1 MQHARQN
8 TSSGRKEPRI
18 VHKQHAEQNK
28 LKNRTTNELG
38 IGDKNNQEDT
48 QEENTMTEKK
58 ETQEETI

>member
-1 MQHARQN
+1 MGKEE
-8 TSSGRKEPRI
+8 GRVGRMKT
-18 VHKQHAEQNK
+18 KQHNAAEQNK

-48 QEENTMTEKK
+48 QEENTMTE